1 MEILNGILFG
11 FITGISEFLPISAIA
26 HRKLFV
32 LFSGMEGQSLST
44 LLAHAGSLLA
54 VLLFYRRQLKHM
66 QQEMH
71 LAGSSRKRRQRN
83 PDMAAVSDGRM
94 ILTACIP
101 IFLGLIAGIR
111 LSFLGDTLWF
121 LALMLAVNGI
131 LLYIPQ
137 FSDPGS
143 KASTAMRPV
152 DGMVYGL
159 CSALSCIPGLSGAG
173 CMLLAGHN
181 RGADRAYMLDLCM
194 YFMLPWLLGSIVL
207 DLFVLL
213 AGFSLSFTLVIGA
226 ILGAA
231 AAFAGAYA
239 GIALLRYLAVRI
251 GFHGFAYYS
260 WGAGF
265 VCLILYLMI

>member
-1 MEILNGILFG
+1 MDILNGILFG
-11 FITGISEFLPISAIA
+11 LISGFSEFLPISAVA

-32 LFSGMEGQSLST
+32 LFSGMEGQGLAV

-54 VLLFYRRQLKHM
+54 VLIFYRRQLKHM
-66 QQEMH
+66 RQEMRI
-71 LAGSSRKRRQRN
+71 AGSSRKRRLRN

-101 IFLGLIAGIR
+101 ICLGLIASRR
-111 LSFLGDTLWF
+111 LDALGDSLWI
-121 LALMLAVNGI
+121 LAPMLAVNGI

-137 FSDPGS
+137 FSESGN
-143 KASTAMRPV
+143 KTATSMRPV
-152 DGMVYGL
+152 DGIVYGI
-159 CSALSCIPGLSGAG
+159 CSALSCIPCLSGTG

-181 RGADRAYMLDLCM
+181 RGNDRAYMLDLCM
-194 YFMLPWLLGSIVL
+194 FFMIPWLVGSIVL
-207 DLFVLL
+207 DFFALF
-213 AGFSLSFTLVIGA
+213 AGFSISLTLMIGA

-231 AAFAGAYA
+231 AAFGGAYA

-260 WGAGF
+260 WGTGF
-265 VCLILYLMI
+265 VCLLLYLMI